1 MATAAEM
8 ARFERVARGAA
19 SDILAYNP
27 DKIRKSLEDDNFFE
41 VMGSELSESIKGF
54 TARTNEEIAASN
66 MFNRAVV
73 DIIIAT
79 QANLE
84 SPIF

>member
-1 MATAAEM
+1 MATDAKI
-8 ARFERVARGAA
+8 ARYERTARGAA

-27 DKIRKSLEDDNFFE
+27 EKIKQSLEDDNFFE
-41 VMGSELSESIKGF
+41 VMEAELNESIKGF

-66 MFNRAVV
+66 MFGRAVIDV
-73 DIIIAT
+73 IIAP
-79 QANLE
+79 QAGMD